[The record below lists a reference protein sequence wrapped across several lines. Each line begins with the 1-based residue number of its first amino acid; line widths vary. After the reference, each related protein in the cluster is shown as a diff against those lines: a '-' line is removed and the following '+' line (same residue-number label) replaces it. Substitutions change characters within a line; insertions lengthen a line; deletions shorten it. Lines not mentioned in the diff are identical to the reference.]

1 MKNNM
6 MKIIYL
12 IGIALLIGIGGGQ
25 SALAAE
31 MDILTRIQQRYQEI
45 SSFKGNFTQ
54 RNYTSQS
61 DQPRTAS
68 GVVSFLR
75 PGKMRWDYHPPDE
88 QLLVT
93 DGTTL
98 WLFDPLLENVTVQ
111 ALEKVT
117 PGTPLEFLLGV
128 GNLENDFEHRPVTR
142 KLIET
147 EGIIVELKPKSSIAT
162 LDFIQLAIN
171 PETFDFQ
178 QIILADSQGHH
189 RVIEFQEMEYNLALE
204 VDQFHFEITPEME
217 VIYADP

>member
-1 MKNNM
+1 MI
-6 MKIIYL
+6 KITYA
-12 IGIALLIGIGGGQ
+12 IGIALLIGSGGGQ

-31 MDILTRIQQRYQEI
+31 ADILNRIQQRYQEI
-45 SSFKGNFTQ
+45 SSFKGNFAQ
-54 RNYTSQS
+54 RNYTSQNDS
-61 DQPRTAS
+61 PRTAS

-75 PGKMRWDYHPPDE
+75 PGKMRWDYHPPNE

-142 KLIET
+142 KLIENS
-147 EGIIVELKPKSSIAT
+147 EVIIVELKPKNSIAT

-178 QIILADSQGHH
+178 QIILADSQGNH
-189 RVIEFQEMEYNLALE
+189 RVIEFQTMEYNLTLDE
-204 VDQFHFEITPEME
+204 EQFHFEITPGME
-217 VIYADP
+217 VIDANQ